1 MFDILVPEPY
11 SIILA
16 DPPWRYDFAPSKSR
30 KIENQYPTMALTDIA
45 ALDVQ
50 SIAEKNSVLYLWA
63 TAPKLIEALT
73 VMRCWGFKYK
83 TQGVWTKR
91 KLGMGYWFRNQHEI
105 VLVGTRGKMSPP
117 QQSRRFSS
125 LIHGKHTTHS
135 RKPETLHLIIEQGFD
150 DRPSLRKLEMF
161 AREERKGWDVFGNE
175 MENGV
180 HIPVRKNASY

>member
-1 MFDILVPEPY
+1 MFD
-11 SIILA
+11 IILA

-30 KIENQYPTMALTDIA
+30 RIENQYPTMALKDIC

-50 SIAEKNSVLYLWA
+50 SIAADNAVLYLWA

-73 VMRCWGFKYK
+73 VMKSWGFQYK

-91 KLGMGYWFRNQHEI
+91 RLGMGYWFRNQHEI

-125 LIHGKHTTHS
+125 LIHGPHMEHS
-135 RKPETLHLIIEQGFD
+135 RKPETLYLMIEQGFS
-150 DRPSLRKLEMF
+150 DRPSLQKLELF
-161 AREERKGWDVFGNE
+161 ARQDRTGWSVYGNE
-175 MENGV
+175 V
-180 HIPVRKNASY
+180 LRSITIPTRKEVCK